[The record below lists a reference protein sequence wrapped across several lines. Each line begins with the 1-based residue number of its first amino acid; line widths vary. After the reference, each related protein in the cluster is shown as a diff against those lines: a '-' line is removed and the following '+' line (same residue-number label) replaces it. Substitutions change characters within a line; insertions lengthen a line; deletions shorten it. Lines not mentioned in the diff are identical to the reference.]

1 MIEFFDNIDSTVF
14 LFFNGM
20 RAPFL
25 DTFMMLFTDRF
36 IWVPFYVVLA
46 GMLFRGGGM
55 RAGVLYMLALII
67 AVTLTDQTCASIKS

>member
-25 DTFMMLFTDRF
+25 DTFMMSFTDRF

-46 GMLFRGGGM
+46 GLLF
-55 RAGVLYMLALII
+55 LSLIHI
-67 AVTLTDQTCASIKS
+67 